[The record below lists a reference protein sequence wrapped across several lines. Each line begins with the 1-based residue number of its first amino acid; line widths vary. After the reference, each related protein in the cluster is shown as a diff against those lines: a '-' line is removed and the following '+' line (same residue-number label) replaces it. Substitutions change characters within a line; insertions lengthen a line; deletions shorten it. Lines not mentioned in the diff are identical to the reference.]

1 MRRILM
7 VLSVASPNADRRGG
21 TVAAEAPSRFQER
34 RRERL
39 QLPPCPAC
47 RSMLVTVASRTPH
60 MLYLRCRDCHTIWSV
75 SKPGVKQLG
84 E

>member
-1 MRRILM
+1 
-7 VLSVASPNADRRGG
+7 
-21 TVAAEAPSRFQER
+21 VAAEAPSRFQER

-47 RSMLVTVASRTPH
+47 RLMSVTVASRTPH
-60 MLYLRCRDCHTIWSV
+60 MLYLRCRGCHAIWSV
-75 SKPGVKQLG
+75 PRPAVKQPG

>member
-1 MRRILM
+1 
-7 VLSVASPNADRRGG
+7 VD
-21 TVAAEAPSRFQER
+21 AENPSRFQEL

-47 RSMLVTVASRTPH
+47 RSMLVTVASRTPC
-60 MLYLRCRDCHTIWSV
+60 MLYLRCRGCHTIWSV
-75 SKPGVKQLG
+75 PKPGVDQLG